1 LRPFLIGAPQ
11 PNLKMLDDD
20 DFKRPVSATD
30 WNYSCYV
37 PLLIPIILFLVSL
50 YIRPTIQVDSGF
62 GFLAL
67 RSMLEGSGF
76 NMVSEPDA
84 ANIANDVA
92 EFQVWWSPGQY
103 LVPGVLVWLGTSYGV
118 AVSLTTFLSI
128 VIGVIGWA
136 QVARSFGVTRF
147 VLLAFLSSLAT
158 FRYATLSFQTY
169 HGGEILL
176 FAVVPWCL
184 YWQRSAV
191 LKPPIACFA
200 ISLLLAALLFVAKL
214 VGLIVFAANVLA
226 ISLYEIVR
234 QRRLSASVLA
244 MLAAAAVATLCFVVF
259 WLAHGAA
266 GTITV
271 PALTAVVLSAG
282 SGETSSW
289 PVILF
294 PLSGA
299 VFSGFSVLDLLTR
312 RFSLAVTYL
321 LAPLSLI
328 LLFWIWY
335 RLLHTRYRTMATILL
350 VIIAFYTS
358 AFVLIFIYVPLGEI
372 SERFLRYAGLLSL
385 LLLLVALDQWRT
397 RVAKGIALVIVAVFA
412 AYGFTSYAVGAR
424 GLMGGHYYDP
434 VSGTSQR
441 IVSPVVL
448 EYLRSEMRE
457 HNWKRAIAV
466 LPTPESAIA
475 IPRFRIIT
483 PPTRQN
489 WFGRVEKIFVVAP
502 KWMSENGEAEAP
514 LKSFVDYKASDWS
527 KLHFD
532 DGTVIYSQ

>member
-1 LRPFLIGAPQ
+1 MR
-11 PNLKMLDDD
+11 DDD
-20 DFKRPVSATD
+20 YKSSVSLTD
-30 WNYSCYV
+30 WGYRCYV
-37 PLLIPIILFLVSL
+37 PLLVPVILFLVSL

-76 NMVSEPDA
+76 NMVTEPDA
-84 ANIANDVA
+84 ANIANDIA

-118 AVSLTTFLSI
+118 AVCLTTFLST

-136 QVARSFGVTRF
+136 QVARSFDVTRF
-147 VLLAFLSSLAT
+147 VLLTFLSSLVT
-158 FRYATLSFQTY
+158 FRYAALSFQMY
-169 HGGEILL
+169 HGGEVLL
-176 FAVVPWCL
+176 FAVAPWSL
-184 YWQRSAV
+184 YWLQYAV
-191 LKPPIACFA
+191 RKPPIACFA
-200 ISLLLAALLFVAKL
+200 ISLSLAALLFVAKL

-226 ISLYEIVR
+226 ISLFEIAT
-234 QRRLSASVLA
+234 QRRLNAVVLA
-244 MLAAAAVATLCFVVF
+244 MLAAAAVAAICFVVF
-259 WLAHGAA
+259 WLARGAA

-271 PALTAVVLSAG
+271 TALTPVVMSAG
-282 SGETSSW
+282 SGKPSSW
-289 PVILF
+289 PGILF
-294 PLSGA
+294 PLTGA
-299 VFSGFSVLDLLTR
+299 VFSGFSALDFLTR
-312 RFSLAVTYL
+312 RFSLAAIYL
-321 LAPLSLI
+321 LAPLGLA
-328 LLFWIWY
+328 LLSWIWY

-350 VIIAFYTS
+350 LIITFYTS

-372 SERFLRYAGLLSL
+372 SERFLRYAGIISL

-397 RVAKGIALVIVAVFA
+397 RAAKGIALAVVAVFA
-412 AYGFTSYAVGAR
+412 TYGFISYAVSVR
-424 GLMGGHYYDP
+424 GLMRGHYYDT

-441 IVSPVVL
+441 IVPPAVL
-448 EYLRSEMRE
+448 EYLRSKMRE
-457 HNWKRAIAV
+457 HNWERAIAV

-502 KWMSENGEAEAP
+502 KWMSENGEAET
-514 LKSFVDYKASDWS
+514 LLNSFVNYKPSNWR
-527 KLHFD
+527 KLHFE

>member
-1 LRPFLIGAPQ
+1 MIDH
-11 PNLKMLDDD
+11 DDY
-20 DFKRPVSATD
+20 KRPVSLPD
-30 WNYSCYV
+30 WDYSCYV
-37 PLLIPIILFLVSL
+37 PLLIPVILFLVSF

-76 NMVSEPDA
+76 NMVTEPDA

-92 EFQVWWSPGQY
+92 EFQVWWTPGQY
-103 LVPGVLVWLGTSYGV
+103 LVPGVLVWLGMSYGV
-118 AVSLTTFLSI
+118 AVSLTTFLST

-147 VLLAFLSSLAT
+147 VLLAFLSSLVT
-158 FRYATLSFQTY
+158 FRYATLSFQMY

-184 YWQRSAV
+184 YWQLYAV
-191 LKPPIACFA
+191 LKPPIASFT

-226 ISLYEIVR
+226 ISLFEIVR
-234 QRRLSASVLA
+234 QRRVSAAVLA
-244 MLAAAAVATLCFVVF
+244 TLAAAAVAALCFVVF
-259 WLAHGAA
+259 WLARGAA

-271 PALTAVVLSAG
+271 PALTAVALSAG
-282 SGETSSW
+282 SGEPFSW

-299 VFSGFSVLDLLTR
+299 VFSGFSALDLLTR
-312 RFSLAVTYL
+312 KFSLAATYL
-321 LAPLSLI
+321 LGPLGLT
-328 LLFWIWY
+328 LLFWIWH
-335 RLLHTRYRTMATILL
+335 RLRHTRYRTVATILL
-350 VIIAFYTS
+350 VIITFYTS
-358 AFVLIFIYVPLGEI
+358 AFVLIYIYVPLGEI
-372 SERFLRYAGLLSL
+372 SERFFRYAGILFL
-385 LLLLVALDQWRT
+385 LLLLVAFDQGRT
-397 RVAKGIALVIVAVFA
+397 RVAKGIALAVVAVFA

-424 GLMGGHYYDP
+424 GLMRGHYYDP
-434 VSGTSQR
+434 VSGTSQT

-448 EYLRSEMRE
+448 EYLRLQMRE
-457 HNWKRAIAV
+457 HNWERAIAV

-475 IPRFRIIT
+475 IPRFRVIA

-502 KWMSENGEAEAP
+502 KWMSENGEAEAL
-514 LKSFVDYKASDWS
+514 LKSFVDYKASNWS

>member
-1 LRPFLIGAPQ
+1 
-11 PNLKMLDDD
+11 MLDDD

-92 EFQVWWSPGQY
+92 EFQVWWTPGQY
-103 LVPGVLVWLGTSYGV
+103 LVPGVLVWLGMSYGV
-118 AVSLTTFLSI
+118 AVSLTTFLST

-147 VLLAFLSSLAT
+147 VLLAFLSSLVT
-158 FRYATLSFQTY
+158 FRYATLSFQMY

-184 YWQRSAV
+184 YLQRYAV

-200 ISLLLAALLFVAKL
+200 ITLLLAALLFVAKL

-226 ISLYEIVR
+226 ISLFEIAR
-234 QRRLSASVLA
+234 QRRLSAAVLS
-244 MLAAAAVATLCFVVF
+244 MLAAATVVAICFVVF
-259 WLAHGAA
+259 WLARGAA
-266 GTITV
+266 GTITISV
-271 PALTAVVLSAG
+271 TALTGVVLSAG
-282 SGETSSW
+282 SGEPSSW

-299 VFSGFSVLDLLTR
+299 VFSGFSALDLLTR
-312 RFSLAVTYL
+312 RLSLAVTYL
-321 LAPLSLI
+321 LGPLSLT

-350 VIIAFYTS
+350 VIITFYTS

-372 SERFLRYAGLLSL
+372 SERFLRYAGILSL

-397 RVAKGIALVIVAVFA
+397 RVAKGIALAVVAVFA

-424 GLMGGHYYDP
+424 GLMRGHYYDP

-457 HNWKRAIAV
+457 HNWERAVAV

-489 WFGRVEKIFVVAP
+489 WFGRVEKIFVVVP
-502 KWMSENGEAEAP
+502 KWISENGEAEAL
-514 LKSFVDYKASDWS
+514 LKSFVDCKASNWS